1 MLAGAVF
8 TFLGKILSQSERS
21 EPVLTSGLQT
31 IPPNK
36 VWDALVVG
44 AGPGGAMTAY
54 ELSRMGKQVLLV
66 DRNCFPRWKVC
77 GGTLSPGAGDLLSE
91 AGLGDLLER
100 SGADRLETLRLGG
113 WGMRADLP
121 LNGSMA
127 LSRSSLDSSLVEAA
141 VAKGAR
147 FCGGARARLGRLE
160 KDRRILEVSTE
171 NEQLE
176 VSARIVIA
184 ADGLGSQ
191 TMAQA
196 GVPGRTRSSAKR
208 AVIGLGGVYQ
218 ASVPDY
224 ESGIIHMA
232 VGAEGYVGF
241 VRVEDGSLNVAA
253 ALNPLALRE
262 AESPATLVDHLL
274 RECGWPKLAGPPAKG
289 WKGTPELTRRPQR
302 PGAERLFA
310 VGDAAGYLEPFTGE
324 GVFGALA
331 GARMLAP
338 FAARVTNHWEPGLLD
353 DWSRAH
359 ARLMGRAQRICRITS
374 FVLARPFLTR
384 ALIRALMSHP
394 QLARPMIRRVGA
406 PIPSLG

>member
-1 MLAGAVF
+1 
-8 TFLGKILSQSERS
+8 
-21 EPVLTSGLQT
+21 
-31 IPPNK
+31 
-36 VWDALVVG
+36 
-44 AGPGGAMTAY
+44 
-54 ELSRMGKQVLLV
+54 
-66 DRNCFPRWKVC
+66 
-77 GGTLSPGAGDLLSE
+77 
-91 AGLGDLLER
+91 
-100 SGADRLETLRLGG
+100 
-113 WGMRADLP
+113 MRVDLP
-121 LNGSMA
+121 LNGSIA

-141 VAKGAR
+141 VAKGAH
-147 FCGGARARLGRLE
+147 FCGSARAKLGRLE
-160 KDRRILEVSTE
+160 KDRRILEVFTE
-171 NEQLE
+171 SEQLE

-191 TMAQA
+191 VMAQA
-196 GVPGRTRSSAKR
+196 GVPGRTRASAKR
-208 AVIGLGGVYQ
+208 AVIGLGGVFQ
-218 ASVPDY
+218 ASVLDY

-232 VGAEGYVGF
+232 VGAEGYVGL

-253 ALNPLALRE
+253 ALNPLALRD
-262 AESPATLVDHLL
+262 AGSSATLVDHLL
-274 RECGWPKLAGPPAKG
+274 HECGWPNLAGPPAKG

-324 GVFGALA
+324 GVFWALA

-359 ARLMGRAQRICRITS
+359 SRLMDRAQRICQITS

-384 ALIRALMSHP
+384 ALIRALMSNP